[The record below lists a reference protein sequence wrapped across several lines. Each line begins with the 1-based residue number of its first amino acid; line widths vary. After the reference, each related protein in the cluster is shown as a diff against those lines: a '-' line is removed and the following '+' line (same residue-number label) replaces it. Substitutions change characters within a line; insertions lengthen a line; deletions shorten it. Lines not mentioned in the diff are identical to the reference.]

1 MYVVGLS
8 TLFNFSNGKAPS
20 TNFLFENG
28 SRLKAFFGVL
38 IPNHH
43 EGPLVLKYGCSDTGA
58 KGLSTA
64 NSKLHVIDLEKAF
77 YKIYNLKKDNRSC
90 CDLILD

>member
-1 MYVVGLS
+1 MRLASSDFEKFEKHIILKNVGI
-8 TLFNFSNGKAPS
+8 NGQKKI
-20 TNFLFENG
+20 F
-28 SRLKAFFGVL
+28 
-38 IPNHH
+38 
-43 EGPLVLKYGCSDTGA
+43 
-58 KGLSTA
+58 